1 MPISPKLRG
10 RLALPEGH
18 RRMHGASKPKAAG
31 WTGEQILKM
40 LYDQDKTTGR
50 DTAGGDV
57 LQIRDDK
64 QV

>member
-18 RRMHGASKPKAAG
+18 RRMHGASKPKLEPKSAG

-40 LYDQDKTTGR
+40 LYDQDKTTSR
-50 DTAGGDV
+50 YGGW
-57 LQIRDDK
+57 
-64 QV
+64 